1 MSTLTSAE
9 FQDLADETLEG
20 IHDAVEQALEQG
32 YDGDFDVNLSVSLS
46 TINLMVDC
54 EVCIQT
60 YD

>member
-32 YDGDFDVNLSVSLS
+32 YDGDFDVNLSVSCTS
-46 TINLMVDC
+46 
-54 EVCIQT
+54 
-60 YD
+60 